1 MEWLIIDI
9 ELKDRNKT
17 KEFFQNIH
25 SKLEDILFSIIQKL
39 PERFIPSPLMNW
51 LSRYLDRRIA
61 KLKQESIKM
70 TWQNMY
76 LQEAVDDIRNRQ
88 KDTQKSTFGWLIQS
102 IGASLTFKFNFL
114 TVSSLLHFLLLSP
127 ISLKTLS
134 HAHYN
139 NYVWFHI
146 LCKIMIILSHF
157 VDIFNGKIRT

>member
-1 MEWLIIDI
+1 MIIDI

-88 KDTQKSTFGWLIQS
+88 KDTQKSTFG
-102 IGASLTFKFNFL
+102 
-114 TVSSLLHFLLLSP
+114 
-127 ISLKTLS
+127 
-134 HAHYN
+134 
-139 NYVWFHI
+139 
-146 LCKIMIILSHF
+146 
-157 VDIFNGKIRT
+157 